1 MREEISWINGSIFT
15 WLNIES
21 IIENLNELEKLMFAE
36 KFASESLITSDVTD
50 SYSLVMKRVEKRKKF
65 AWIFL

>member
-1 MREEISWINGSIFT
+1 MRKEISWINGSIFT

-36 KFASESLITSDVTD
+36 KFASESLITSDVID
-50 SYSLVMKRVEKRKKF
+50 SYSLAMNFVS
-65 AWIFL
+65 